1 MDYLLVSVIQFILWP
16 VKIKVSKHFVAFP
29 SIDFHLSNIVGCFSL
44 ITHHIWNS
52 LVDGSVHLKSVNST
66 KFAQTTNYT
75 VQTLQTVLYKHRL
88 FYIILCS
95 FFWVCAV
102 HSEQYWTSNGE
113 CECLPFILSGVSSLF
128 RCRTPY
134 VLMSHLHSCRSLL
147 VFIGNIFITFNK
159 TEYRPD
165 YGLHR

>member
-88 FYIILCS
+88 FYIILCP
-95 FFWVCAV
+95 FFWVCAL
-102 HSEQYWTSNGE
+102 WTVLNIQWWVWVWVSP
-113 CECLPFILSGVSSLF
+113 LHFIWCVIVISLSYTICAHVASSF
-128 RCRTPY
+128 
-134 VLMSHLHSCRSLL
+134 MSII
-147 VFIGNIFITFNK
+147 IGI
-159 TEYRPD
+159 YRK
-165 YGLHR
+165 YFHNV